1 MSWLPGGGRVWGPR
15 ADVTCCAPTA
25 PWQDISAEL
34 LEPLPTGESILVV
47 VDYFSRFLEVA
58 VLKSTTSAKIIGAIR
73 PIFARFGVPYS
84 LRTDNGPQFVSVE
97 FETFLPAQGVE
108 HRKTTPLWPEA
119 NGQVE
124 RQNRSLLKCLQIAKV
139 EKKDWRSEL
148 VTWLTAN
155 RSTLQATTGATAFS
169 LMFGREMRSKL
180 PELRRETVNPFKE
193 EVRERDWSNKLK
205 GKVYADEK
213 RGAVSKSI
221 NVGDE
226 VLLTAEKSNKLS
238 SNFRL
243 SPFKVVRKTGSE
255 VTVKSDTGVEFKRNA
270 TFVKKYHTQED
281 LSHNEDNGGSKS
293 TCACAGVAQDQ
304 VSSDAEGNKEDER
317 VDVGNKESE
326 IRQQQEDIRR
336 STRQVRRPATFNDFV
351 ME

>member
-1 MSWLPGGGRVWGPR
+1 M
-15 ADVTCCAPTA
+15 
-25 PWQDISAEL
+25 
-34 LEPLPTGESILVV
+34 
-47 VDYFSRFLEVA
+47 
-58 VLKSTTSAKIIGAIR
+58 
-73 PIFARFGVPYS
+73 
-84 LRTDNGPQFVSVE
+84 
-97 FETFLPAQGVE
+97 
-108 HRKTTPLWPEA
+108 
-119 NGQVE
+119 
-124 RQNRSLLKCLQIAKV
+124 
-139 EKKDWRSEL
+139 
-148 VTWLTAN
+148 VTWLTAY
-155 RSTLQATTGATAFS
+155 RSTPQATTGATPFS
-169 LMFGREMRSKL
+169 LIFEREMRSKL

-270 TFVKKYHTQED
+270 AFVKKYHAQED
-281 LSHNEDNGGSKS
+281 LSNNEDNGRSES
-293 TCACAGVAQDQ
+293 TCAGAGVAQDQ

-326 IRQQQEDIRR
+326 IRQQQENIRR
-336 STRQVRRPATFNDFV
+336 STRQVRRPARFNDFV